1 MVAANEPPWF
11 DWSAT
16 KGTSGGGGAR
26 IGGGAGGADTSDVR
40 FVVPVNEARLIVPE
54 LDEGYTRVLRLV
66 GAARDHTDC
75 VVPGS
80 ELLSVRAAQARSGR
94 RRAEKSGGGPHVC
107 VLGYTTST
115 AESMAL
121 VPGEEADRLRA
132 SRRNK

>member
-16 KGTSGGGGAR
+16 KGTNGGEGAK
-26 IGGGAGGADTSDVR
+26 IGGAGGADTSDVR
-40 FVVPVNEARLIVPE
+40 FVVLVDEARLIVPE

-66 GAARDHTDC
+66 GAARAHTNC

-80 ELLSVRAAQARSGR
+80 ELLSVRAVQARSGR

-107 VLGYTTST
+107 VLGYTTSI

-121 VPGEEADRLRA
+121 VPGEEAGRLRA